1 MVIES
6 DYLDGEVKDRC
17 SQNVAFALRPDW
29 GEAGGPVKSIPE
41 REGLVKGPEVGS
53 QFGVF

>member
-17 SQNVAFALRPDW
+17 SQNVAFALKPDW